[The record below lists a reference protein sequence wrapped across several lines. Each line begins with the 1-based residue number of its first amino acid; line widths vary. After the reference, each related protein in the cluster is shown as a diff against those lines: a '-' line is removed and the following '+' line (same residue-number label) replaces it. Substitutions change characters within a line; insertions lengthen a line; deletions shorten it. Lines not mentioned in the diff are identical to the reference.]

1 MIFMKHV
8 RFFTL
13 LLLAVLVALAA
24 CAPADL
30 DITPTPVPTPIP
42 MIKVY
47 ITGAVAQTGTTLD
60 LPLGSRVEDAIA
72 AAGGA
77 TETADLQRVNL
88 AQILRDGD
96 QVNVPAQGD
105 AVVEAT
111 PDVAAEAAAAEAAF
125 NDPVAFLDRIVA
137 LVPTSFTEGPY
148 NWQRDPNAPIR
159 YATPRGGNTVV
170 VSFIDR
176 TGSKLEITYGIWPD
190 APGAQGFFDA
200 VSNSLKTQ
208 FVASAENP
216 DYPTPNIF
224 GPGGTYG
231 TAANFLRD
239 RYVMRIAMP
248 QRNTTTG
255 EDPLIPLVEP
265 FLSYL
270 DQVLGG

>member
-1 MIFMKHV
+1 MKHV

-13 LLLAVLVALAA
+13 LLLALVVALAA

-60 LPLGSRVEDAIA
+60 LPQGSRVEDAIA

-137 LVPTSFTEGPY
+137 LVPTSFSQP
-148 NWQRDPNAPIR
+148 
-159 YATPRGGNTVV
+159 
-170 VSFIDR
+170 VSPAGR
-176 TGSKLEITYGIWPD
+176 STGSVIPMHLSVTPPRAVGIRLWSASLTVRGASWKSPTGFGRMPP
-190 APGAQGFFDA
+190 APRASSMPSA
-200 VSNSLKTQ
+200 THSRRSLSPARRTRTIPRRISLGQ
-208 FVASAENP
+208 A
-216 DYPTPNIF
+216 
-224 GPGGTYG
+224 GPMAPLPISCVT
-231 TAANFLRD
+231 
-239 RYVMRIAMP
+239 VM
-248 QRNTTTG
+248 
-255 EDPLIPLVEP
+255 
-265 FLSYL
+265 
-270 DQVLGG
+270 

>member
-105 AVVEAT
+105 AVAGCG
-111 PDVAAEAAAAEAAF
+111 
-125 NDPVAFLDRIVA
+125 R
-137 LVPTSFTEGPY
+137 
-148 NWQRDPNAPIR
+148 
-159 YATPRGGNTVV
+159 
-170 VSFIDR
+170 
-176 TGSKLEITYGIWPD
+176 
-190 APGAQGFFDA
+190 
-200 VSNSLKTQ
+200 
-208 FVASAENP
+208 
-216 DYPTPNIF
+216 
-224 GPGGTYG
+224 
-231 TAANFLRD
+231 
-239 RYVMRIAMP
+239 
-248 QRNTTTG
+248 
-255 EDPLIPLVEP
+255 
-265 FLSYL
+265 
-270 DQVLGG
+270 

>member
-1 MIFMKHV
+1 MKPV
-8 RFFTL
+8 RFFTSL
-13 LLLAVLVALAA
+13 LLVVLVALAA

-30 DITPTPVPTPIP
+30 DITPTPVPTAIP
-42 MIKVY
+42 MVTVY
-47 ITGAVAQTGTTLD
+47 VTGAVAQTGTTLE
-60 LPLGSRVEDAIA
+60 LPQGSRVQDAID

-77 TETADLQRVNL
+77 SETADLQRVNL

-96 QVNVPAQGD
+96 QVNVPAQG
-105 AVVEAT
+105 EAIAETT
-111 PDVAAEAAAAEAAF
+111 PEPEAAVAGD
-125 NDPVAFLDRIVA
+125 DPVAFLDSVVA
-137 LVPTSFTEGPY
+137 LVPESFAAAAY

-190 APGAQGFFDA
+190 AAGAQGFFDA

-231 TAANFLRD
+231 TVANFLRD
-239 RYVMRIAMP
+239 RYVARIAMP

-255 EDPLIPLVEP
+255 DDPLIPLVEP
-265 FLSYL
+265 FLGYL
-270 DQVLGG
+270 DQVLTG

>member
-1 MIFMKHV
+1 MKHV

-13 LLLAVLVALAA
+13 LMVAVLVALAA

-30 DITPTPVPTPIP
+30 DITPTPAPTPIP
-42 MIKVY
+42 MITVY
-47 ITGAVAQTGTTLD
+47 VTGAVAQTGTTLE
-60 LPLGSRVEDAIA
+60 LPQGSRVQDAID

-77 TETADLQRVNL
+77 TDAADLQRVNL
-88 AQILRDGD
+88 AQLLRDGD
-96 QVNVPAQGD
+96 QVNVPAQGE

-111 PDVAAEAAAAEAAF
+111 PQPEVAAAPSD
-125 NDPVAFLDRIVA
+125 DPVAFLESLVA
-137 LVPTSFTEGPY
+137 LVPESFTGGAY
-148 NWQRDPNAPIR
+148 NWQRDPAAPIR

-190 APGAQGFFDA
+190 ATGAQGYYDA
-200 VSNSLKTQ
+200 VSGSLKGQ

-231 TAANFLRD
+231 TTAIFLRD
-239 RYVMRIAMP
+239 RYAIRMSMP
-248 QRNTTTG
+248 QRNTTAND
-255 EDPLIPLVEP
+255 DPLGPLVP
-265 FLSYL
+265 TFLGYL
-270 DQVLGG
+270 DQVTGA